1 MKGTE
6 KQIAYAKDI
15 IKEWHEREAK
25 KKAFFEEKGITEE
38 GKKLMQ
44 QASEILNERIEEE
57 DKAWEI
63 IASQYSKKFDW
74 EHILN
79 ELAKAYTNR

>member
-6 KQIAYAKDI
+6 KQIAYAEAI
-15 IKEWHEREAK
+15 IKEWHEREAN
-25 KKAFFEEKGITEE
+25 KKAFFEKKGITEE

-44 QASEILNERIEEE
+44 RASEVLNERIEAE
-57 DKAWEI
+57 DRAWEI
-63 IASQYSKKFDW
+63 IASQYSNKFDY

-79 ELAKAYTNR
+79 ELAKAYANR

>member
-1 MKGTE
+1 MK
-6 KQIAYAKDI
+6 
-15 IKEWHEREAK
+15 R
-25 KKAFFEEKGITEE
+25 
-38 GKKLMQ
+38 
-44 QASEILNERIEEE
+44 ASEILNERIEKE

-63 IASQYSKKFDW
+63 IASQYSNKYDW

>member
-15 IKEWHEREAK
+15 IKEWHERESK
-25 KKAFFEEKGITEE
+25 KKAFFEKKGITEE
-38 GKKLMQ
+38 GKKIMQ
-44 QASEILNERIEEE
+44 RASEILNERIEEE

-63 IASQYSKKFDW
+63 IASQYSKKFDF
-74 EHILN
+74 EHIVE
-79 ELAKAYTNR
+79 ELAKAYANR